1 MTLFELLLVAIG
13 LSMDAF
19 AVSVCK
25 GLEMKQVTLKKMTL
39 IAGLFGVFQA
49 IMPLLGW
56 LIGIQFS
63 RMIQAYDHW
72 IAFILLT
79 LIGVKMIYE
88 AIKDNHDEACPI
100 DDRLDIKELLV
111 LAVATSIDALAVG
124 VTLAFLDV
132 NIVHSVGFIGTIT
145 VIICGIGVYLGHR
158 FGGWFND
165 KAEIIGGLIL
175 ISIGLKILIEHLQ
188 LFGW

>member
-1 MTLFELLLVAIG
+1 MTLVELLLVAIG

-25 GLEMKQVTLKKMTL
+25 GLEMKKVTVKKTVL
-39 IAGLFGVFQA
+39 IAGLFGGFQA
-49 IMPLLGW
+49 LMPLIGW

-63 RMIQAYDHW
+63 RMIQTYDHW

-88 AIKDNHDEACPI
+88 AVKEEHDEACPI
-100 DDRLDIKELLV
+100 DDRLNIKQLLV
-111 LAVATSIDALAVG
+111 LAVATSIDALAIG

-132 NIVHSVGFIGTIT
+132 NIIHSVGFIGTIT
-145 VIICGIGVYLGHR
+145 VIICSIGVYLGHR

-165 KAEIIGGLIL
+165 KAEMIGGVIL
-175 ISIGLKILIEHLQ
+175 IGIGLKILIEHLQ
-188 LFGW
+188 LFG